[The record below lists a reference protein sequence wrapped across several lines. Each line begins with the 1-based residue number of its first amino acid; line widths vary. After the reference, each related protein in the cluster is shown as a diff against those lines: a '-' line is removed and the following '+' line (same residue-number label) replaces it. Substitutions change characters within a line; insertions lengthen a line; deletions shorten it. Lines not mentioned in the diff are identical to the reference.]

1 MAMSIEDA
9 ITANES
15 VGKKAFVLPTTAA
28 STDGRGAKHS
38 EKCLPRGRPRAR
50 PKALTESMVGVLA
63 DQVPMGGGDLAAR
76 FCVEDMLRMRSTM
89 VIIRAESC

>member
-28 STDGRGAKHS
+28 STDGRGRSIPKNACRGADPGQDQKH
-38 EKCLPRGRPRAR
+38 
-50 PKALTESMVGVLA
+50 
-63 DQVPMGGGDLAAR
+63 
-76 FCVEDMLRMRSTM
+76 
-89 VIIRAESC
+89 